1 MRNVKTMMTL
11 TALAVFCPLA
21 ALFGETVHFT
31 YPVPGHEDWRQALGG
46 KGFELNQTEAKP
58 VAWGISG
65 KFAGIDPLLKPS
77 HQKFGMEI
85 QFVFADG
92 TSDWFAPTR
101 KFTAKNAGWQHFSG
115 VYQPRRPVKKA
126 NFYYR
131 LATAG
136 EAWYDGITLFEIPDE
151 PKREPCRV
159 AEKDGVWTLEN
170 EFLSLTVLPQEG
182 ATVTH
187 LVDRK
192 TGTDYASEESNR
204 RMFLDQFRQGGACYG
219 RAWKAELKK
228 SADDEVTLEVKL
240 NGPRGYPY
248 LDVSRLMTLRRDSSA
263 LEVAYSWYNQ
273 PASMGDAVVEPWVV
287 NGLTPHGGHNQH
299 VMYPTAQGIRSVGP
313 GGDVVKHKDVIGGW
327 YAAGADDRRT
337 MAMTF
342 DWSHYAET
350 WHYLAGEDNLMS
362 DLILQPVKIAAGGTF
377 STQYDFFPL
386 VGVKTPDWIE
396 NGLAVA
402 FGTAD
407 GKVTVGIDGAKRGV
421 FNVDLVGVYADGR
434 KEHVRE
440 GVFVSPDA
448 TAMPKGAL
456 AAEGLRTAAIRL
468 YSAGNLVF
476 EADRAFTK
484 DYVYRPK
491 KAKAKPAEVKPFVL
505 ELKRDLVTPHAEFAR
520 PWAGGRPRVLFLT
533 SIHQAREIVE
543 LMERADIDARTV
555 RLALDE
561 NSVTWAMIERFNNYK
576 FFDMNVSLRRELETR
591 FDAIVV
597 SDDLMNPVDKE
608 NKALIEKQ
616 LAAGTGLVRIGTKNP
631 ALESDKAAVDWI
643 ARNVSPSLLLECG
656 PGSVRAADAGTHREV
671 MLDYDAKMGLTPFTG
686 YQRKSKPTFRY
697 QDYSLGLV
705 ARAIFWAAKMDVK
718 VPADAVKSEETVSAG
733 PGLDIRHTFWK
744 GPKGVYDWKAEAV
757 PLEKAAKIT
766 AFAADRDEF
775 RIGETVEGPITVSG
789 GTAKV
794 ELLDG
799 FGRLLAVTE
808 NAQGRYALTIPEA
821 RTGLLT
827 VKASVF
833 KDGRLADE
841 TEKDVVCR
849 RPYRRQEFPLCLSE
863 GWVAYAYEKEYLLQ
877 YRAKV
882 YQDIGI
888 NFIRFWDSWRNDG
901 QLHMLRHGFDFD
913 FSIYDARLAV
923 HSDLFNRKY
932 LDPYAKTH
940 DKKYLVR
947 EPCLHDPEYRA
958 KLDAKTEAN
967 VKRIAKFSPVTC
979 DCGDENTLTRWNM
992 AFDFCFSDHTLR
1004 AFREWLKGEYG
1015 TLEKL
1020 NAAWRTAYATWDEVV
1035 PDTTLETRERAKRTG
1050 VKSYAA
1056 WADHRRF
1063 MELTFCETFERVG
1076 KILHKELPGVPL
1088 DMSGTMAP
1096 NGWTGMDMWLV
1107 GQSVKEP
1114 AAYGEGGLMGDYI
1127 RSFGRPFVK
1136 PWTGYG
1142 VQPKTLEV
1150 WPWMVAFRFLDAG
1163 LYFWTCFNFL
1173 LPDYTPTPSA
1183 VRYGKAGDELKS
1195 GAARLLRSLEHHP
1208 EVLLHYSYGS
1218 IHAAGAEDRQVAFDK
1233 CSLKWTSEL
1242 QARGIPYRFV
1252 AYAEIEDGE
1261 LDRTTAKTL
1270 ILPQSAAIS
1279 DREAEAIR
1287 RFAKRGGTVVGDDF
1301 TGLMDEHCALRA
1313 KPVLTDIIVRELKL
1327 GPKDT
1332 DGISPYVLY
1341 GRDGAEGRY
1350 WGFTRDEQAGEGVAR
1365 RTIRL
1370 ERPAYVYDLRV
1381 KKAFGKVSEFTVS
1394 LAAAQAKFFAALPY
1408 EVGDVSV
1415 AAGSVR
1421 RGAEAR
1427 VAVKVGV
1434 PAAAK
1439 DCHPVLVE
1447 VYDPNGTKSRLYSG
1461 VCDAKGGAGEH
1472 SFRTAL
1478 NDPAGIWRVVATDYV
1493 TGKTA
1498 SASLEVK

>member
-1 MRNVKTMMTL
+1 MNKQILLATL
-11 TALAVFCPLA
+11 GA
-21 ALFGETVHFT
+21 AWAFSCAFAEVVHFT
-31 YPVPGHEDWRQALGG
+31 YPIPGHPNAGQAIEN
-46 KGFELNQTEAKP
+46 KVYELNQKVP
-58 VAWGISG
+58 KQVAWGISG
-65 KFAGIDPLLKPS
+65 RFAGIDPMLRLS
-77 HQKFGMEI
+77 HHKYGIEI
-85 QFVFADG
+85 RFTFDDG
-92 TSDWFAPTR
+92 TYTWFEPQR
-101 KFTAKNAGWQHFSG
+101 KFTVKNPGWQHFSG
-115 VYQPRRPVKKA
+115 VYQPRRPVKTA
-126 NFYYR
+126 TFFYR
-131 LATAG
+131 LATDG
-136 EAWYDGITLFEIPDE
+136 EAWYDGVTLFEIPDE
-151 PKREPCRV
+151 PARAPCRI
-159 AEKDGVWTLEN
+159 AEKDGAWTLEN
-170 EFLSLTVLPQEG
+170 EFLSMTVLPQEG
-182 ATVTH
+182 ATVSR

-192 TGTDYASEESNR
+192 TGTDYAAENINR
-204 RMFLDQFRQGGACYG
+204 RLLLDQFRQGGACY
-219 RAWKAELKK
+219 RRQWKAEVRK
-228 SADDEVTLEVKL
+228 ATDDEVTLEVKM
-240 NGPRGYPY
+240 NGPQGYPY
-248 LDVSRLMTLRRDSSA
+248 LDVSRQITLRRDSSA
-263 LEVAYSWYNQ
+263 LEVAYAWYNQ
-273 PASMGDAVVEPWVV
+273 PASMGDLVVEPWVV
-287 NGLTPHGGHNQH
+287 NGLTPHGGRNQH

-313 GGDVVKHKDVIGGW
+313 GGDVIKHRDVIGGW

-337 MAMTF
+337 LAMTF
-342 DWSHYAET
+342 DWSNYAET
-350 WHYLAGEDNLMS
+350 WHYLAGDDNLMS

-377 STQYDFFPL
+377 ATQYDFFPL
-386 VGVKTPDWIE
+386 VGVKTPDWAE
-396 NGLAVA
+396 NGLAAA
-402 FGTAD
+402 FETAD
-407 GKVTVGIDGAKRGV
+407 DKVSVKLDGARRGV
-421 FNVDLVGVYADGR
+421 FNADLVGVYADGR

-440 GVFVSPDA
+440 SVFVSPEA
-448 TAMPKGAL
+448 TAALKGAL
-456 AAEGLRTAAIRL
+456 AAEGLKTAAVRL
-468 YSAGNLVF
+468 YSAGSLVF
-476 EADRAFTK
+476 ESDRAFTK
-484 DYVYRPK
+484 DYVYKPK

-543 LMERADIDARTV
+543 LMERADIEARTV
-555 RLALDE
+555 RLAFDE
-561 NSVTWAMIERFNNYK
+561 NTTTWAMIERFNSYK
-576 FFDMNVSLRRELETR
+576 FFDMNVSLKRELETR

-597 SDDLMNPVDKE
+597 SGDLMNPVDKD
-608 NKALIEKQ
+608 NRALIEKQ
-616 LAAGTGLVRIGTKNP
+616 LAAGTGLIRIGMKNP
-631 ALESDKAAVDWI
+631 KLDSDMAAVDWI
-643 ARNVSPSLLLECG
+643 ARNVSPSLLLDCG
-656 PGSVRAADAGTHREV
+656 PGSVRAADVGTHREV
-671 MLDYDAKMGLTPFTG
+671 MLDYEGRMGLTPFTG

-697 QDYSLGLV
+697 QDYLLGLV
-705 ARAIFWAAKMDVK
+705 ARAVYWAAKRDVK
-718 VPADAVKSEETVSAG
+718 VPSDAEKTEEIVSAG

-757 PLEKAAKIT
+757 PLQKAAKIT
-766 AFAADRDEF
+766 AFAVDRDEF
-775 RIGETVEGPITVSG
+775 RIGEKVEGPITVSG

-794 ELLDG
+794 ELFDG
-799 FGRLLAVTE
+799 FGRLLAVSE

-833 KDGRLADE
+833 KDGKLADE
-841 TEKDVVCR
+841 AEKDVVCR
-849 RPYRRQEFPLCLSE
+849 RPYRRSEFPLCLSE
-863 GWVAYAYEKEYLLQ
+863 GWVTYSYEKEYLLQ

-888 NFIRFWDSWRNDG
+888 NFIRFWDSSRPSSY
-901 QLHMLRHGFDFD
+901 LHMLRHGFDLD

-940 DKKYLVR
+940 DKKFLVR
-947 EPCLHDPEYRA
+947 EPCLHDPAYRA

-979 DCGDENTLTRWNM
+979 DCGDENTLTRWTTP
-992 AFDFCFSDHTLR
+992 FDFCFSEHTLK

-1020 NAAWRTAYATWDEVV
+1020 NAAWRTAYATWDAVV
-1035 PDTTLETRERAKRTG
+1035 PDTTLEARERAKRTG

-1063 MELTFCETFERVG
+1063 MELTFCETIERVG
-1076 KILHKELPGVPL
+1076 KILNRELPGVPL
-1088 DMSGTMAP
+1088 DMSGTQAP

-1107 GQSVKEP
+1107 GKSVKEP
-1114 AAYGEGGLMGDYI
+1114 AAYEGGLLGDYI
-1127 RSFGRPFVK
+1127 RSFGRPFIK

-1150 WPWMVAFRFLDAG
+1150 WPWFVAFKFLDAG
-1163 LYFWTCFNFL
+1163 LYFWTGFNFL
-1173 LPDYTPTPSA
+1173 LPDYSPTPSA
-1183 VRYGKAGDELKS
+1183 VQYGKAGDELKS
-1195 GAARLLRSLEHHP
+1195 GAARLLRSLEYRH

-1218 IHAAGAEDRQVAFDK
+1218 IHAAGAEDRQAAFDK
-1233 CSLKWTSEL
+1233 CSLKWTQEL

-1261 LDRTTAKTL
+1261 LDRTPAKTL

-1313 KPVLTDIIVRELKL
+1313 KPVLQDVIVRELKL

-1350 WGFTRDEQAGEGVAR
+1350 WGFTRDEQAGEGVAK

-1370 ERPAYVYDLRV
+1370 EKPAYVYDLRA
-1381 KKAFGKVSEFTVS
+1381 KKALGKVSEFTVA

-1415 AAGSVR
+1415 SAGNAAAG
-1421 RGAEAR
+1421 AEVK
-1427 VAVKVGV
+1427 VAVKVAL
-1434 PAAAK
+1434 PTDAK
-1439 DCHPVLVE
+1439 ACHPVLVE
-1447 VYDPNGTKSRLYSG
+1447 VYDPAGRKSRLYSG
-1461 VCDAKGGAGEH
+1461 VCDAKGGAGAYA
-1472 SFRTAL
+1472 FRTAL
-1478 NDPAGIWRVVATDYV
+1478 NDPKGTWRLVATDYI

-1498 SASLEVK
+1498 SVSFLLGE